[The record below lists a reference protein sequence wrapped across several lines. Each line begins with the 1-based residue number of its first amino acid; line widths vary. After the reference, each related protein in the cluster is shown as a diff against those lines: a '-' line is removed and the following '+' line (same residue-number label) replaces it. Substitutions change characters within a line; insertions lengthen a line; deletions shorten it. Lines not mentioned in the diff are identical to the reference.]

1 MDVRT
6 CNSLPPSSLG
16 GEGWVRER
24 FHFADF
30 RSKSPLSLTLFP
42 IGKPMG
48 KRGNS
53 SDASASQ
60 KEDEAP

>member
-1 MDVRT
+1 
-6 CNSLPPSSLG
+6 
-16 GEGWVRER
+16 VRER